1 MEWYQH
7 ANDRQT
13 DCFLSRSYAVLNPC
27 FFVPVWFRVWR
38 TTICLAQCRQ
48 HRVDTVELWGSD
60 SWRNIYPAAEDIFFY
75 IYLLIFTVFLVAF
88 HDQLAFV
95 VFIPE
100 SLYTVPLFP
109 LPIPPTCWFVG
120 KPSFHP
126 SYKEHAEFIVQ
137 ILNCLQFSS
146 QIRNA
151 SLKMEVGF
159 SSACHIHVSFCGL
172 RTGDEFMKCWILW
185 VSLSWRLHDV
195 GIASLPLEFDKAQI
209 SWSLGVLIWLM
220 SSVCQPKAG

>member
-13 DCFLSRSYAVLNPC
+13 DCSLSRSYAVLNPC

-38 TTICLAQCRQ
+38 TTICLALCRQ

-60 SWRNIYPAAEDIFFY
+60 SWRNIYPSAEDIFFY
-75 IYLLIFTVFLVAF
+75 IYLLIYTIFLIAF
-88 HDQLAFV
+88 DDQLAFV

-100 SLYTVPLFP
+100 SLCMVPLFP
-109 LPIPPTCWFVG
+109 LPTFLSCWFVG
-120 KPSFHP
+120 KPLFPP
-126 SYKEHAEFIVQ
+126 SYKEHAEFMVQ

-151 SLKMEVGF
+151 SLKIEVGF
-159 SSACHIHVSFCGL
+159 SGACHTHVSFCGL
-172 RTGDEFMKCWILW
+172 RIGDEFMTCWILW
-185 VSLSWRLHDV
+185 VSLSWRLYAV
-195 GIASLPLEFDKAQI
+195 GIASLPPESDKAQI
-209 SWSLGVLIWLM
+209 S
-220 SSVCQPKAG
+220 